1 MDPSKLKTSTHPSQF
16 AMPMT
21 PAPFPKTPPR
31 TSNLPDEIGSPSLQ
45 SISFQ
50 SPVFHTPARGD
61 ATSLVEAT
69 AALSV
74 QTSPPGSEY
83 NPHFIYVDMDRFER
97 NKPFFTLLV
106 KEARCGN
113 QVILH
118 ISIIA

>member
-1 MDPSKLKTSTHPSQF
+1 MRLALRAFNQSAFNPLSSIRLLEGMQRRWLKQQLLF
-16 AMPMT
+16 LCR
-21 PAPFPKTPPR
+21 PA
-31 TSNLPDEIGSPSLQ
+31 
-45 SISFQ
+45 
-50 SPVFHTPARGD
+50 
-61 ATSLVEAT
+61 
-69 AALSV
+69 
-74 QTSPPGSEY
+74 PPGSKY